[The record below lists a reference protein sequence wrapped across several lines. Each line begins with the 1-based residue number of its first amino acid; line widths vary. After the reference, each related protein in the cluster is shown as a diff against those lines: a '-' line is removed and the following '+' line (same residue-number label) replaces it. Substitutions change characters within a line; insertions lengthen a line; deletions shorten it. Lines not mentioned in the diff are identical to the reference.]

1 MNPFS
6 YGTIV
11 KEPYFFDRK
20 EELKKIVEVLSGGN
34 NLVMYAPRR
43 FGKTSLVFKA
53 MEELQKKGFT
63 CAYFDFM
70 AIYSRE
76 TFIEA
81 YSKEI
86 LSKQPNIKKALDL
99 FSKFI
104 RNIKPSVSI
113 DDNGKPEFSI
123 QFSESSITDKTM
135 DSVIDM
141 PEKFA
146 DKEHPYIIIMDEFQ
160 DISKLNGEKFEAL
173 LRSNIQ
179 HHQNVN
185 YLFLGSRTHILKDMF
200 GNRNRPFYNSAYTMN
215 LEALPVNDT
224 VNYLKERFEQHHI
237 KLNNE
242 VAKLIIEEAG
252 YIPYY
257 IQLLASEIWQNTIK
271 TKNEVHVDDIQWSTK
286 SILEHKSDY
295 YFELF
300 DSFSAYQKKLLKAL
314 AHENT
319 GIFSKDYAEK
329 YRLSSTSTTQK
340 AITVLL
346 KEGVI
351 EKHADTYS
359 FTDPFFKRF
368 LLYLKA

>member
-1 MNPFS
+1 
-6 YGTIV
+6 
-11 KEPYFFDRK
+11 
-20 EELKKIVEVLSGGN
+20 
-34 NLVMYAPRR
+34 MYAPRR

-53 MEELQKKGFT
+53 MEELQKMGFS

-86 LSKQPNIKKALDL
+86 LSKQPNIKKALGL
-99 FSKFI
+99 FSKVI

-123 QFSESSITDKTM
+123 QFSETSITDKTM

-146 DKEHPYIIIMDEFQ
+146 DKENPYIIIMDEFQ
-160 DISKLNGEKFEAL
+160 DIYKLNGENFEAL
-173 LRSNIQ
+173 LRSKIQ

-215 LEALPVNDT
+215 LEALPLNET
-224 VNYLKERFEQHHI
+224 INYLKERFGQHHI
-237 KLNNE
+237 KLSNE
-242 VAKLIIEEAG
+242 VAKHIVEEAG

-257 IQLLASEIWQNTIK
+257 IQLLASEIWQNSIK
-271 TKNEVHVDDIQWSTK
+271 TKNEIHIEDIKNSTQ
-286 SILEHKSDY
+286 SILNHKSDY
-295 YFELF
+295 FFELF
-300 DSFSAYQKKLLKAL
+300 DSFSAYQKKMLKAL
-314 AHENT
+314 AQENKN
-319 GIFSKDYAEK
+319 IFSKDYADK
-329 YRLSSTSTTQK
+329 YRLSSPSTTQK
-340 AITVLL
+340 AIKVLL

-351 EKHADTYS
+351 EKHADTYN

-368 LLYLKA
+368 LLRLKA